1 MKRTEWKK
9 LKAKCILQA
18 DETIQQLLERQNNTT
33 SGPRF
38 IYQFV
43 GANNSNLRSS
53 TERFKP
59 RAKHTRLVIL
69 FCKCT
74 RNTMYNVYRGKN
86 TYNLIL

>member
-1 MKRTEWKK
+1 MKRTEWKN
-9 LKAKCILQA
+9 LKAQYTPPA
-18 DETIQQLLERQNNTT
+18 GETTQQLAERQNNIT

-74 RNTMYNVYRGKN
+74 RNTM
-86 TYNLIL
+86 